1 MVIQRIQTLFLLLA
15 VGFMAIF
22 CFTPFATLA
31 SDAANPES
39 MSPVFVKDAPVFM
52 VLNIVIAVLL
62 FLSIFMFKNLR
73 QQMKVTIASMVLL
86 CASLVSFGLVM
97 YVGMPDAHIIWTGGA
112 VLLVCALI
120 CALLAYRGMKKDHKL
135 LTSYDRLR

>member
-15 VGFMAIF
+15 VGFMALF
-22 CFTPFATLA
+22 CLTPFATLDVAEA
-31 SDAANPES
+31 SDS
-39 MSPVFVKDAPVFM
+39 MTPVFVKDAPVYM
-52 VLNIVIAVLL
+52 ILNIVIAVLL
-62 FLSIFMFKNLR
+62 FLGIFMFKNLKL
-73 QQMKVTIASMVLL
+73 QMKITLASMVLI
-86 CASLVSFGLVM
+86 CASIVSFGFVL

-120 CALLAYRGMKKDHKL
+120 STLLAYRGMKKDHRL